1 MVGSVFTDGF
11 NVVVFMLA
19 MSGSAHSLANAL
31 FFGSPCVSVIP
42 AAAWNSGNTAI
53 CAACQ
58 AAGFTPRFRHHVEK
72 LTALLALAAA
82 GKGVTL
88 APAEVGQLPHPQ
100 AVFVPLTP
108 PVPSVIFQA
117 NS

>member
-1 MVGSVFTDGF
+1 
-11 NVVVFMLA
+11 MLA